1 VSLGSLI
8 VGLGLSHCCCTFE
21 SHEQRTEPGDRPAFA
36 RAGFS
41 RPGPPPHQ
49 DIVDIY
55 TDPALIG
62 TDKRNDTKPVETR
75 VVRPQG
81 NIETR

>member
-1 VSLGSLI
+1 MSNGQNQ
-8 VGLGLSHCCCTFE
+8 GTG
-21 SHEQRTEPGDRPAFA
+21 QPAPA
-36 RAGFS
+36 PAS
-41 RPGPPPHQ
+41 PAPAPAPQQ

-62 TDKRNDTKPVETR
+62 TDRRNDTKPVETR

-81 NIETR
+81 DIETR

>member
-1 VSLGSLI
+1 MSNGQNQGTGQPV
-8 VGLGLSHCCCTFE
+8 
-21 SHEQRTEPGDRPAFA
+21 PAPA
-36 RAGFS
+36 SPA
-41 RPGPPPHQ
+41 PAPAPQQ

-62 TDKRNDTKPVETR
+62 TDKRNDTNPVETR

>member
-1 VSLGSLI
+1 MSNGQNQGTGQPS
-8 VGLGLSHCCCTFE
+8 
-21 SHEQRTEPGDRPAFA
+21 PA
-36 RAGFS
+36 
-41 RPGPPPHQ
+41 PPSPAPAPAPQQ
-49 DIVDIY
+49 DIVDVY

-81 NIETR
+81 NTETR

>member
-1 VSLGSLI
+1 MSNGQNQGTGQPS
-8 VGLGLSHCCCTFE
+8 
-21 SHEQRTEPGDRPAFA
+21 PAPA
-36 RAGFS
+36 SPA
-41 RPGPPPHQ
+41 PAPAPAPQQ

-62 TDKRNDTKPVETR
+62 TDRRNDTKPVETR

>member
-1 VSLGSLI
+1 MSNGQNQGTGQPS
-8 VGLGLSHCCCTFE
+8 
-21 SHEQRTEPGDRPAFA
+21 PAPA
-36 RAGFS
+36 SPTPAS
-41 RPGPPPHQ
+41 QQ

-62 TDKRNDTKPVETR
+62 TDQRNDTKPVETR
-75 VVRPQG
+75 VMRPQG